1 MRRKLLTTFGFDAE
15 GQLVHVKD
23 TQKGELY
30 TCPQCGDRIIARNSG
45 KIEKGSKRPHF
56 AHVKKSKHK
65 CNGASVLHH
74 LFVTQVVGIL
84 QNHLE
89 RGKEF
94 IIKWSCPYCSQMYAP
109 NLLKKVKSI
118 RTDYSWQGH
127 TPDIA
132 LLDKDGKLLIAIE
145 IPIRNK
151 LTKKL
156 IHAYE
161 EQGIILI
168 QVHPKETDITQV
180 ENKMQ
185 HPDYVGFC
193 SNKECYNMQFY
204 QHTIRRIIF
213 HQPLKCK
220 ICNKV
225 VDGYMVKTA
234 SAFGSLKRENLNEEE
249 KKEIVNRYFRGKKAT
264 LANFVIYGKCKC
276 VPYSKNLQ
284 AVKKG

>member
-1 MRRKLLTTFGFDAE
+1 M
-15 GQLVHVKD
+15 
-23 TQKGELY
+23 
-30 TCPQCGDRIIARNSG
+30 
-45 KIEKGSKRPHF
+45 
-56 AHVKKSKHK
+56 
-65 CNGASVLHH
+65 
-74 LFVTQVVGIL
+74 
-84 QNHLE
+84 
-89 RGKEF
+89 
-94 IIKWSCPYCSQMYAP
+94 
-109 NLLKKVKSI
+109 
-118 RTDYSWQGH
+118 
-127 TPDIA
+127 
-132 LLDKDGKLLIAIE
+132 IAIE
-145 IPIRNK
+145 IPVRNK

-220 ICNKV
+220 TCNKV

-249 KKEIVNRYFRGKKAT
+249 KKEIANRYFRGKKAT
-264 LANFVIYGKCKC
+264 VANFVIYGKCKC